1 MVESSKILTVSYGT
15 FSCTLEGFDD
25 SFGTM
30 KAIAEYFRDLAQGD
44 RYFGAEP
51 PAPDAEML
59 TRIAEKEIERRVEAR
74 ADESGIVLRAVDAAK
89 VAAATPAMPP
99 VASPPSE
106 DAVADVDTDTLE
118 EMTES
123 TQSATADM
131 DGDVAGPEAGE
142 DDSPTLVASSPAAAD
157 YADTPMDD
165 EMDISAPAV
174 SFADMAPA
182 AIETAPAHPDSES
195 VAAKLQRI
203 RAVVSAGAA
212 PAADTQDAPLTE
224 SFTAEDEAAQ
234 DAWADDAEDNA
245 IEAGED
251 DVAEAAA
258 EEVAEDVEADAL
270 ADTEDAAEAEA
281 FDDIAEDA
289 DEAADEIAEDH
300 VAAAD
305 EAEEVADVAD
315 FDNADTL
322 AEDTA
327 EVEAEEV
334 EAEAAEAEE
343 VAAEAEEAETEEA
356 ETEEA
361 ETEEAEANSE
371 VEAAADAEDAAQ
383 AEEAPKQNFR
393 ARILR
398 VAKKT
403 TAMPIADVATDAA
416 QTAAETAE
424 VAAEDA
430 PAIDLQDIDAEE
442 AAEFASADALAQAT
456 LSDEDEAALLADLAA
471 VEAETAEDAP
481 EVTDTVAEDENVTA
495 EVEEET
501 AEDAV
506 DDALEAAAA
515 EDDTPVVRS
524 RSLLPDAD
532 DAAMSRIMDQ
542 ADEQLSEPAGSRR
555 RSAIAQLKAAVA
567 ATEAARQLGD
577 KSNDA
582 ATKESAFRD
591 DLQDV
596 VRPTSQAL
604 PRTEER
610 SARPRPA
617 PLKLVAS
624 QRVDE
629 NGEEV
634 DAAPVLPRRVAS
646 EAKVDGRSFADFAAE
661 MGATELPDLLEAAA
675 AYTAF
680 VEGVED
686 FSRPQIMKKV
696 QSSAKEE
703 FSREDG
709 LRSFGTLLRQGRI
722 SKVRNGRF
730 QISDQTRFK
739 PEQKAG

>member
-89 VAAATPAMPP
+89 VAAVTPAMPP

-224 SFTAEDEAAQ
+224 SFTAEDEVAQ
-234 DAWADDAEDNA
+234 DAWADDADDAEDNA

-258 EEVAEDVEADAL
+258 EEVAEDVEADVL
-270 ADTEDAAEAEA
+270 ADTEDASEAEA

-334 EAEAAEAEE
+334 EAEAAEAE
-343 VAAEAEEAETEEA
+343 AEAEEVA
-356 ETEEA
+356 A

-371 VEAAADAEDAAQ
+371 VEAAADAEDEAQ

-646 EAKVDGRSFADFAAE
+646 EAKMDGRSFADFAAE